1 MTYGDSGPGNL
12 PEPTEPTPGA
22 TPPAETPPA
31 ETPPAAPAVP
41 AAPSPMSKLRVGEQI
56 IALGALIIA
65 VLVDLIGNV
74 LLDEWSVSFIILAFA
89 YLALALIFIHNFRGR
104 ETFAPHSKLLV
115 FTGYATGVFGVREVL
130 DIFDIGFPEEASGVF
145 FELAVIVG
153 CGLMA
158 YGAYLY
164 SKSD

>member
-1 MTYGDSGPGNL
+1 MTFGDSGPGHP
-12 PEPTEPTPGA
+12 PEPSEPI
-22 TPPAETPPA
+22 PAS
-31 ETPPAAPAVP
+31 TPPAASAT
-41 AAPSPMSKLRVGEQI
+41 PSPMSKLGVGEQI
-56 IALGALIIA
+56 IALGALVIA

-74 LLDEWSVSFIILAFA
+74 LLDEWGVNFIILAFA
-89 YLALALIFIHNFRGR
+89 YLALALIFLHHFRSKD
-104 ETFAPHSKLLV
+104 TFAPYDRLLV

-130 DIFDIGFPEEASGVF
+130 DVLDTGFPEEALGVL

-158 YGAYLY
+158 FGAYSF